1 MRSKMDNMNI
11 LASMYREIDT
21 RSMDDDDDDDDDAD
35 GSFST
40 VIFSFSTC
48 ALEFIVVKLPSSCFI
63 P

>member
-1 MRSKMDNMNI
+1 
-11 LASMYREIDT
+11 MYREIDT
-21 RSMDDDDDDDDDAD
+21 RSMDDDDDDDDDDDAD

>member
-21 RSMDDDDDDDDDAD
+21 RSMDDDDDDDAD

-40 VIFSFSTC
+40 VIFCVFYLCLRIHRRETS
-48 ALEFIVVKLPSSCFI
+48 
-63 P
+63 